1 MIGDEEMARDQGL
14 EQMLNEHLGEIP
26 GLTQKAMF
34 GGWAWLLHGN
44 LLCAA
49 RAGSLLVRLGKDRDG
64 WALQIAGV
72 APMEMQGRRM
82 QGWVRAAPEVYG
94 NDALRQKLIDATLE
108 FVQSLPRK

>member
-1 MIGDEEMARDQGL
+1 MARDQGL

-72 APMEMQGRRM
+72 APWVLLGGGL
-82 QGWVRAAPEVYG
+82 QGWVRAAPDVYG
-94 NDALRQKLIDATLE
+94 NDALRQKLLDAALE